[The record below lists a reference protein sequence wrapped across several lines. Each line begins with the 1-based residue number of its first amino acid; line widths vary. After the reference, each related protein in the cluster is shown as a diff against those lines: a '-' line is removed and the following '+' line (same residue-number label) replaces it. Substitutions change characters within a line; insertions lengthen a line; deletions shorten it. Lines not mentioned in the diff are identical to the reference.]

1 LTTSTAAAIPLL
13 SDRAERIG
21 AAAYWELLVNLT
33 KREVRG
39 RYSQSFF
46 GFGWAIIQ
54 PLATMAVFTFV
65 FSRVGNM
72 SAGGVPYSIFAYAGL
87 VPWFFFLNSVN
98 SGTMSLITYRNIVT
112 KTYFPREIIPL
123 AQVCSRLL
131 DFFAAFAMFAG
142 LMVYDHIG
150 LTRWVWTA
158 PAAFLLLIL
167 FTTGITL
174 ITSSVNVFYRD
185 VSPVVQIAM
194 QLWLYVTPVVYPLA
208 RLKPQWRFWISLNP
222 LTGIVEAFHSS
233 LVYGRAPDWQ
243 VLGISATFTIVV
255 FVGAFILFK
264 NLDRYFAD
272 VI

>member
-1 LTTSTAAAIPLL
+1 MCAISRITRGSACGTSTSAAHSSGTSWKPSL
-13 SDRAERIG
+13 RA
-21 AAAYWELLVNLT
+21 A
-33 KREVRG
+33 
-39 RYSQSFF
+39 
-46 GFGWAIIQ
+46 
-54 PLATMAVFTFV
+54 
-65 FSRVGNM
+65 
-72 SAGGVPYSIFAYAGL
+72 SAGNSDVRSGVA
-87 VPWFFFLNSVN
+87 VN
-98 SGTMSLITYRNIVT
+98 T
-112 KTYFPREIIPL
+112 
-123 AQVCSRLL
+123 
-131 DFFAAFAMFAG
+131 
-142 LMVYDHIG
+142 
-150 LTRWVWTA
+150 
-158 PAAFLLLIL
+158 
-167 FTTGITL
+167 TL